1 MLSLR
6 GPEFEERTD
15 RDGKLPPIR
24 PEEAELL
31 FHRQEVRGDL
41 GDSRADSRMSINSPE
56 TDSLRSANTTSHLP
70 SIESDRE
77 DSARYSQQTVDNKCQ
92 GLSLSNI
99 KHDITIP
106 LYCILCCVGPTCHII
121 LSH

>member
-6 GPEFEERTD
+6 GPEFEDRTD
-15 RDGKLPPIR
+15 REGKLPPIR
-24 PEEAELL
+24 PEEADLL
-31 FHRQEVRGDL
+31 FHRQGDLRGDL
-41 GDSRADSRMSINSPE
+41 GDLRADSRMSINSPE
-56 TDSLRSANTTSHLP
+56 TDSLRSHLP

>member
-6 GPEFEERTD
+6 GPEFDERTD

-31 FHRQEVRGDL
+31 FHRQGEGRGDL
-41 GDSRADSRMSINSPE
+41 GDIRADSRMSINSPE
-56 TDSLRSANTTSHLP
+56 TDSLRSANTSSHLP

-77 DSARYSQQTVDNKCQ
+77 DSARYSEQTV
-92 GLSLSNI
+92 GGESL
-99 KHDITIP
+99 
-106 LYCILCCVGPTCHII
+106 
-121 LSH
+121 

>member
-31 FHRQEVRGDL
+31 FHRQGEGRGDL
-41 GDSRADSRMSINSPE
+41 GDIRVDSRMSINSPE
-56 TDSLRSANTTSHLP
+56 TDSLRSHLP

-77 DSARYSQQTVDNKCQ
+77 DSARYKQQTVY
-92 GLSLSNI
+92 NI
-99 KHDITIP
+99 SE
-106 LYCILCCVGPTCHII
+106 G
-121 LSH
+121 